1 MLFILM
7 ISNVFYIKVIRN
19 ESVLERVKKMSS
31 ERKVVE
37 KSKKLIN
44 SFKYAIQ
51 GILSSFKT
59 ERNMKI
65 HIFIMI
71 LVIIAGFILKINK
84 YEWIACILC
93 FAVVISGE
101 LFNTAIETVVDMVMP
116 YKNDKAK
123 IAKDIA
129 AGAVLTLAIGAAVIG
144 VIIFVPKIF

>member
-1 MLFILM
+1 
-7 ISNVFYIKVIRN
+7 
-19 ESVLERVKKMSS
+19 MSS
-31 ERKVVE
+31 EIKVVE

-65 HIFIMI
+65 HIFVMI

-93 FAVVISGE
+93 FAIVISGE
-101 LFNTAIETVVDMVMP
+101 LFNTAIETVVNMVMP

>member
-1 MLFILM
+1 
-7 ISNVFYIKVIRN
+7 
-19 ESVLERVKKMSS
+19 MSS

-65 HIFIMI
+65 HIFVMI
-71 LVIIAGFILKINK
+71 LVIIAGVILKINK

-93 FAVVISGE
+93 FAIVISGE

>member
-1 MLFILM
+1 
-7 ISNVFYIKVIRN
+7 
-19 ESVLERVKKMSS
+19 MSS

-65 HIFIMI
+65 HIFVMI
-71 LVIIAGFILKINK
+71 LVIIAGVILKINK

-93 FAVVISGE
+93 FAIVISGE
-101 LFNTAIETVVDMVMP
+101 LFNTAIETVVNMVMP

>member
-1 MLFILM
+1 MSTKSRKF
-7 ISNVFYIKVIRN
+7 KV
-19 ESVLERVKKMSS
+19 
-31 ERKVVE
+31 

-51 GILSSFKT
+51 GIFSSFKN

-65 HIFIMI
+65 HIFIMF
-71 LVIIAGFILKINK
+71 LVIISGIILKINK
-84 YEWIACILC
+84 YEWIICVLC
-93 FAVVISGE
+93 FAIVISGE

-123 IAKDIA
+123 IAKDIS
-129 AGAVLTLAIGAAVIG
+129 AGAVLTLAIGAAIVG

>member
-1 MLFILM
+1 
-7 ISNVFYIKVIRN
+7 
-19 ESVLERVKKMSS
+19 MSS
-31 ERKVVE
+31 EIKVVE

-93 FAVVISGE
+93 FAIVISGE

>member
-1 MLFILM
+1 
-7 ISNVFYIKVIRN
+7 
-19 ESVLERVKKMSS
+19 MSS
-31 ERKVVE
+31 EIKVVE

-71 LVIIAGFILKINK
+71 LVIIAGVILKINK

-93 FAVVISGE
+93 FAIVISGE

-144 VIIFVPKIF
+144 VIIFVPNIF